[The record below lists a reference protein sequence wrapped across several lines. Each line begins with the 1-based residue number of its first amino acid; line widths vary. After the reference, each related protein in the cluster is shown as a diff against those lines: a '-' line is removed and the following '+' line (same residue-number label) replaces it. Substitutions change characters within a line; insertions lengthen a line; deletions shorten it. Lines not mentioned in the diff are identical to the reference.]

1 MKKISRR
8 SFVKAAGS
16 AAVLSMLAACGGS
29 SSSTAA
35 STASTAASTAGASSA
50 AAASFGPDTQA
61 IVDRGVLKVG
71 VKNAVQ
77 GFSFQDTLTGEYKGL
92 EDSLAE
98 MIAEYLGVDVEFTTV
113 TAATR
118 GELLDSGDIDAVL
131 ATFTIT
137 EERKKSW
144 DFTTPY
150 YTDYVSVLVEDSNGI
165 KDLADLK
172 DKVVGVSSGSTSA
185 RALVKAMI
193 DAGVLDGANFDA
205 DTFNADTWKEGI
217 SFRQYDD
224 YPAISTALSAD
235 EVQGFC
241 VDKSILA
248 IYKTEGRSYV
258 DAEFSPAGVRRRH
271 QEGQRFLRRV
281 RRAGARA
288 GWPMVR
294 WTSLIK
300 ENGLELNRP
309 VVAIEGIERERSV
322 CHVWFIFDGRMEQR
336 FGTISDSFLLGL
348 GNTLQTAVCA
358 LALAFT
364 IGALLGL
371 MATSGNQILKF
382 VARVYVEFMQNT
394 PLLLQLCFLYYAL
407 AFAGLSLGVIR
418 TGIIALGVYTGAYMG
433 EVVRAAIE
441 AVPKGQFE
449 AAQAQGFNYLQR
461 MGYIILPQSI
471 PVMLP
476 PMVNQVVNLFKNTSC
491 LYIVGGA
498 DLISVTYSFVTGAS
512 TGGAYAPAYIV
523 CGLIFFVVCFPLST
537 LATRWEASLKARK
550 GRVNTTLKT
559 AAKVELKEAA

>member
-35 STASTAASTAGASSA
+35 STASSAAASTAGASSA

-61 IVDRGVLKVG
+61 IVDRGVFKVG

-137 EERKKSW
+137 DERKKSW

-224 YPAISTALSAD
+224 YPAISTALSAN

-248 IYKTEGRSYV
+248 IYKTDGRSYV
-258 DAEFSPAGVRRRH
+258 DAEFSP
-271 QEGQRFLRRV
+271 QEYGIATKKGSDFSTLCDELVQ
-281 RRAGARA
+281 
-288 GWPMVR
+288 GWLADGTVEN
-294 WTSLIK
+294 LIK
-300 ENGLELNRP
+300 ENGLE
-309 VVAIEGIERERSV
+309 
-322 CHVWFIFDGRMEQR
+322 
-336 FGTISDSFLLGL
+336 
-348 GNTLQTAVCA
+348 
-358 LALAFT
+358 
-364 IGALLGL
+364 
-371 MATSGNQILKF
+371 
-382 VARVYVEFMQNT
+382 
-394 PLLLQLCFLYYAL
+394 
-407 AFAGLSLGVIR
+407 
-418 TGIIALGVYTGAYMG
+418 
-433 EVVRAAIE
+433 
-441 AVPKGQFE
+441 
-449 AAQAQGFNYLQR
+449 
-461 MGYIILPQSI
+461 
-471 PVMLP
+471 
-476 PMVNQVVNLFKNTSC
+476 
-491 LYIVGGA
+491 
-498 DLISVTYSFVTGAS
+498 
-512 TGGAYAPAYIV
+512 
-523 CGLIFFVVCFPLST
+523 
-537 LATRWEASLKARK
+537 
-550 GRVNTTLKT
+550 
-559 AAKVELKEAA
+559 